1 MVNVKLSN
9 ENEKDEYSYP
19 SITLQAFVNQP
30 HVSGL
35 LSQSLWFNLFHPRGN
50 DEFLFGG
57 RGGSR
62 IFLRRGAP
70 LKTYHFNYYFYGV

>member
-19 SITLQAFVNQP
+19 SITLPAFVNQP

-35 LSQSLWFNLFHPRGN
+35 LSQSWWLNLFDLRGN

-57 RGGSR
+57 RRGSR
-62 IFLRRGAP
+62 IFLKRVTP
-70 LKTYHFNYYFYGV
+70 LKTYHFNYHFYGV

>member
-35 LSQSLWFNLFHPRGN
+35 LSQSCGLTFSIPEGMMNSCTVAGADPGF
-50 DEFLFGG
+50 FLGG
-57 RGGSR
+57 V
-62 IFLRRGAP
+62 
-70 LKTYHFNYYFYGV
+70 HH